1 VRAVSLIASATEIVC
16 ALGLKDSLV
25 GRSHECDYPEAVK
38 SLPACTEPTID
49 VSASSR
55 DIDTQVRR
63 SLKDALSIYR
73 VNDELLAELKP
84 DVILTQTQCEVC
96 AVSLKDVEAALA
108 RRAGL
113 KARVVSLCP
122 NRLAD
127 VYDDIRRASQA
138 LERPVAGA
146 ELVGQ
151 MRARMEIISRAAG
164 RALGNSPR
172 PRVACIEWVEPL
184 MAAGNWMPELVEM
197 AGGTAVFGRAG
208 VHSPAITPDDLFA
221 ADPDAIVVSPCG
233 FDLPRALAE
242 MPALANLPGWRGL
255 RAVRGGRVF
264 LVDGNQ
270 YFNRPG
276 PRLVD
281 SLEILAEILHPSLRR
296 PGLQGP
302 AWRALPISA

>member
-1 VRAVSLIASATEIVC
+1 MRVVSLIASATEIIC
-16 ALGLKDSLV
+16 ALGLQDKLV

-38 SLPACTEPTID
+38 FLPACTEPAID

-55 DIDTQVRR
+55 DIDDQVRR

-73 VNDELLAELKP
+73 VYDDVLAELKP

-108 RRAGL
+108 RRAGIR
-113 KARVVSLCP
+113 ARVVSLCP

-127 VYDDIRRASQA
+127 VYDDIRRASQT
-138 LERPVAGA
+138 LERPAVGA
-146 ELVGQ
+146 ACIGQ
-151 MRARMEIISRAAG
+151 MRARMETISHAVG
-164 RALGNSPR
+164 QALGKKPR
-172 PRVACIEWVEPL
+172 PRVACLEWMDPL

-197 AGGTAVFGRAG
+197 AGGDVIFGRAG
-208 VHSPAITPDDLFA
+208 VHSPAIAPNELLA
-221 ADPDAIVVSPCG
+221 ADPDVVVVSPCG
-233 FDLPRALAE
+233 FNLPRTLAE
-242 MPALANLPGWRGL
+242 MPALTGLSGWRRL
-255 RAVRGGRVF
+255 RAVREGRVF

-302 AWRALPISA
+302 AWRPL

>member
-1 VRAVSLIASATEIVC
+1 VRVVSLIASATEIVC
-16 ALGLKDSLV
+16 ALGLQDKLV

-38 SLPACTEPTID
+38 FLPACTEPAID

-55 DIDTQVRR
+55 DIDDQVRR

-73 VNDELLAELKP
+73 VYDDVLAELKP

-108 RRAGL
+108 RRAGIR
-113 KARVVSLCP
+113 ARVVSLCP

-127 VYDDIRRASQA
+127 VYDDIRRASQT
-138 LERPVAGA
+138 LERPAVGA
-146 ELVGQ
+146 ACIGQ
-151 MRARMEIISRAAG
+151 MRARMETISHAVG
-164 RALGNSPR
+164 QALGKKPR
-172 PRVACIEWVEPL
+172 PRVACLEWMDPL

-197 AGGTAVFGRAG
+197 AGGDVIFGRAG
-208 VHSPAITPDDLFA
+208 VHSPAIAPNELLA
-221 ADPDAIVVSPCG
+221 ADPDVVVVSPCG
-233 FDLPRALAE
+233 FNLPRTLAE
-242 MPALANLPGWRGL
+242 MPALTGLSGWRRL
-255 RAVRGGRVF
+255 RAVREGRVF

-302 AWRALPISA
+302 AWRPL

>member
-1 VRAVSLIASATEIVC
+1 VRVVSLIASATEIVC
-16 ALGLKDSLV
+16 ALGLQDSLV
-25 GRSHECDYPEAVK
+25 GRSHECDYPAAVK
-38 SLPACTEPTID
+38 ALPACTEPAID

-55 DIDTQVRR
+55 DIDSQVRR

-73 VNDELLAELKP
+73 VHDDVLAELKP

-96 AVSLKDVEAALA
+96 SVSLKDVEAALA
-108 RRAGL
+108 RRAGI
-113 KARVVSLCP
+113 KARVVSLRP

-138 LERPVAGA
+138 LERPAAGA
-146 ELVGQ
+146 ALIGRT
-151 MRARMEIISRAAG
+151 RARMEIISRAAAQ
-164 RALGNSPR
+164 ALGQGYR
-172 PRVACIEWVEPL
+172 PRAACLEWVDPL

-197 AGGTAVFGRAG
+197 AGGAALFSRAG
-208 VHSPAITPDDLFA
+208 VHSPAISADDLLA
-221 ADPDAIVVSPCG
+221 ADPDAVVVSPCG
-233 FDLPRALAE
+233 FDLPRTLAE
-242 MPALANLPGWRGL
+242 MPALTGLTGWRGL
-255 RAVRGGRVF
+255 RAVRDGRVF

-302 AWRALPISA
+302 AWRALPAGA

>member
-1 VRAVSLIASATEIVC
+1 VRVVSLIASATEIIC
-16 ALGLKDSLV
+16 ALGLQDKLV

-38 SLPACTEPTID
+38 FLPACTEPAID

-55 DIDTQVRR
+55 DIDDQVRR

-73 VNDELLAELKP
+73 VHDDVLAELKP

-96 AVSLKDVEAALA
+96 AVSLKDVKAALA
-108 RRAGL
+108 RRAGIR
-113 KARVVSLCP
+113 ARVVSLCP

-127 VYDDIRRASQA
+127 VYDDIRRASLA
-138 LERPVAGA
+138 LERPIAGA
-146 ELVGQ
+146 AFIGQ
-151 MRARMEIISRAAG
+151 MRARMETISHAAG
-164 RALGNSPR
+164 QALGKKPR
-172 PRVACIEWVEPL
+172 PRVACLEWIEPL
-184 MAAGNWMPELVEM
+184 MAAGNWMLELVEM
-197 AGGTAVFGRAG
+197 AGGDVIFGRAG
-208 VHSPAITPDDLFA
+208 VHSPAISADDLLA
-221 ADPDAIVVSPCG
+221 ADPDVIVVSPCG
-233 FDLPRALAE
+233 FDLPRTLAE
-242 MPALANLPGWRGL
+242 MPALANLPAWREL
-255 RAVRGGRVF
+255 RAVRGGRIY

-302 AWRALPISA
+302 AWRAFPFSA